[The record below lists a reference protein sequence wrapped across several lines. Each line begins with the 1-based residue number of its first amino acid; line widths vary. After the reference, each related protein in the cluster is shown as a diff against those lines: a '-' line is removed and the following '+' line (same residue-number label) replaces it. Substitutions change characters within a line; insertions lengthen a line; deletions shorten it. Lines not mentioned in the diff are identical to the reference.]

1 MDLVTPALFAEISAD
16 ISSVADDASLYEP
29 KNFNSRANALDFIE
43 FHIIDR
49 LDSLPPTEELSHLKQ
64 WATKAKRQMESIDTR
79 LFDQL
84 REGIRDGVYTGP
96 SFTRMIHEYT
106 GFTINN
112 TKTNQPGYD
121 NLDTFINGLLTDQPL
136 PEPSETHD
144 KDMVFYQQTPARI
157 IFELAARAN
166 LQPHDVL
173 VDIGSGLGHVPIL
186 VNLISSATAKG
197 IEYEPAYCTYAQA
210 CARQLNLQQVRF
222 VNADARNADYSHAT
236 VFFMYTPF
244 KGAMLQQMLS
254 ILQIIA
260 QQRNIRVFT
269 YGTCSKDVA
278 KQTWLSCVNGVVN
291 DEYRLYEFKNIG

>member
-1 MDLVTPALFAEISAD
+1 MDLVTPALIAEISAD

-29 KNFNSRANALDFIE
+29 KSFNGRANALDFME

-64 WATKAKRQMESIDTR
+64 WANKVKRRLESIDTR

-84 REGIRDGVYTGP
+84 REGIRDGLYTGP

-112 TKTNQPGYD
+112 TKPNQPGYD

-136 PEPSETHD
+136 PEPSETHNTE
-144 KDMVFYQQTPARI
+144 MVFYQQTPARI
-157 IFELAARAN
+157 IFQLVARAN
-166 LQPHDVL
+166 LQSHDVL

-197 IEYEPAYCTYAQA
+197 IEYQPAYCTYAQA
-210 CARQLNLQQVRF
+210 CAAQLNLTQVQF
-222 VNADARNADYSHAT
+222 VNADARKADYSQAT

-244 KGAMLQQMLS
+244 KGTMLREMLD
-254 ILQIIA
+254 ILQTIA
-260 QQRNIRVFT
+260 QQRSISVFT
-269 YGTCSKDVA
+269 YGPCSKDVA
-278 KQTWLSCVNGVVN
+278 KQTWLSCVNGIVN
-291 DEYRLYEFKNIG
+291 DEYRLYEFGGIG